1 MGEDDY
7 WIVKLNAFGE
17 IEWQN
22 TIGGDRDDFL
32 FTVQQNTDME
42 IDISNY
48 ASGMYFVK
56 LYVDGN
62 EITQKLIIE

>member
-1 MGEDDY
+1 MAEHY
-7 WIVKLNAFGE
+7 WRRPG
-17 IEWQN
+17 
-22 TIGGDRDDFL
+22 DFL
-32 FTVQQNTDME
+32 FTVQQTTDME

-56 LYVDGN
+56 LYVDGK